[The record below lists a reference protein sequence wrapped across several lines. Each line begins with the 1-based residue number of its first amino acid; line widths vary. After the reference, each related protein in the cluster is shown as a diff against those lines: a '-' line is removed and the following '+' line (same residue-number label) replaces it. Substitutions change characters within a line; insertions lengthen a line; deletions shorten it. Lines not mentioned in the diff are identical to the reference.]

1 MVLFT
6 YPQILLESMALV
18 GGEKDGDHVL
28 VGACVTTEG

>member
-6 YPQILLESMALV
+6 YPKMLLEGMALV
-18 GGEKDGDHVL
+18 RGEKDGDHVL